1 MENVINAASFNHI
14 NFGGFVWI
22 NIDTPEAS
30 ILHELQ
36 SLYRFHHLDIEDCL
50 SKIQLPKM
58 DEYPE
63 YLFIIL
69 HLPRFKKD
77 RQYSVPKQVAIFL
90 SKEFLVTVHSGE
102 IKPINRL
109 FRSFASLGEGDA
121 AQTISSENGVCNS
134 PARLLYRMLKNVLE
148 NLIVMLGKVI
158 SNIENIEEK
167 VFDEKS
173 DAVREVTE
181 LRHDIANLRRIVFP
195 LRRVIHDL
203 EKKIQIFST
212 EDMSIYFSDL
222 SDSIEK
228 AWTILE
234 ECKETIEIYKDSDYT
249 ISSDRTNKI
258 LTLLTIM
265 FTFSIPFTVLGSL
278 YGMNVHLP
286 GGLERPWTFLGP
298 YTTFIL
304 ILLASSVPVGLMYI
318 FFRRMRWI

>member
-1 MENVINAASFNHI
+1 MENAVNTASFNHI
-14 NFGGFVWI
+14 DFGTFVWI
-22 NIDTPEAS
+22 NIDAPEAS
-30 ILHELQ
+30 KLRELQ
-36 SLYRFHHLDIEDCL
+36 GYYGFHHLDIEDCL

-77 RQYSVPKQVAIFL
+77 RQYSVPEQVAVFL

-109 FRSFASLGEGDA
+109 FQSLTSLAECQTASSG
-121 AQTISSENGVCNS
+121 ENGVCNS
-134 PARLLYRMLKNVLE
+134 PARLLYRVIKMVLD

-203 EKKIQIFST
+203 EKKIQNYST
-212 EDMSIYFSDL
+212 EDMNIYFSDL
-222 SDSIEK
+222 SDTIEK

-249 ISSDRTNKI
+249 ISADRTNKI
-258 LTLLTIM
+258 LTLLTIL
-265 FTFSIPFTVLGSL
+265 FTFSLPFTVLGSL

-286 GGLERPWTFLGP
+286 GGLERPWSFLGP
-298 YTTFIL
+298 YTTFI
-304 ILLASSVPVGLMYI
+304 IVLLSSSVPVGMMYI
-318 FFRRMRWI
+318 LFRRMRWI